1 MQHFAKVRSLSPA
14 ILTRVFNVANAVDNG
29 KKAFSEV
36 LLTLFNEPLQAQGKK
51 KIEPLVES
59 KLSYQL
65 EWVSCNENI
74 HKILRRINANQKRQ
88 NLLLWSAG
96 HRENRLGRLACRA
109 VRYAVVA
116 LQRV

>member
-29 KKAFSEV
+29 KKAFPEI
-36 LLTLFNEPLQAQGKK
+36 LLTLFNETLQAQGKK

-74 HKILRRINANQKRQ
+74 HKITERINANQKRQ
-88 NLLLWSAG
+88 NLLLWPTR
-96 HRENRLGRLACRA
+96 HRKNSLGSVACRTVGHA
-109 VRYAVVA
+109 AAAKTR
-116 LQRV
+116 L

>member
-36 LLTLFNEPLQAQGKK
+36 LLTLFNETLQAQGKK

-74 HKILRRINANQKRQ
+74 HKITEGLMQTKKAEFIVMVRRAQGKP
-88 NLLLWSAG
+88 
-96 HRENRLGRLACRA
+96 LGQVGLPSS
-109 VRYAVVA
+109 
-116 LQRV
+116 

>member
-1 MQHFAKVRSLSPA
+1 M
-14 ILTRVFNVANAVDNG
+14 FNVANAVDNG

-36 LLTLFNEPLQAQGKK
+36 LLTLFNETLQAQGKK

-74 HKILRRINANQKRQ
+74 HKITEGLMRTKKGRICCYGPPGTGKP
-88 NLLLWSAG
+88 
-96 HRENRLGRLACRA
+96 LGQVGLPSS
-109 VRYAVVA
+109 
-116 LQRV
+116 